1 MTISKQFKKNVAE
14 YLYSINF
21 PALQKILLSMLLV
34 VMMVTATLFIT
45 LYRHYQVT
53 AHQISLQHESISK
66 PPNGY
71 LGKSVGFISHDTNS
85 TAFSHQILSNT
96 IKVTIGLIIL
106 FGLLLLLVRY
116 VFTHAESE
124 VAKYKRLAAK
134 HEKLA
139 REMRINGA
147 QPLIQQT

>member
-1 MTISKQFKKNVAE
+1 
-14 YLYSINF
+14 
-21 PALQKILLSMLLV
+21 
-34 VMMVTATLFIT
+34 
-45 LYRHYQVT
+45 
-53 AHQISLQHESISK
+53 
-66 PPNGY
+66 
-71 LGKSVGFISHDTNS
+71 
-85 TAFSHQILSNT
+85 
-96 IKVTIGLIIL
+96 
-106 FGLLLLLVRY
+106 LLLLLVRY